1 MSMKIWI
8 EWKITASHL
17 SVSAKREL
25 TENRCESEAFLE
37 TMLMK
42 GTSKLGS
49 QSLGKSHWHK
59 SQTDGESS
67 IMTDKN
73 QKVPYEIQKSKEI
86 LVNLDLIWIWYMRYE
101 KSSSWG
107 DSRTSNE
114 LILCYILSK
123 WVIQRFG
130 IKQCRELQTCESS
143 GILTFDW
150 LLCLF
155 CVSCGNLYFST
166 FQGLSSLVCTN
177 HVSKAS
183 LLQIPLTGF
192 TTKIWQQQTVEM

>member
-1 MSMKIWI
+1 
-8 EWKITASHL
+8 
-17 SVSAKREL
+17 
-25 TENRCESEAFLE
+25 
-37 TMLMK
+37 MLMK

-73 QKVPYEIQKSKEI
+73 QEVPYEIQKSKEI

-114 LILCYILSK
+114 LILCYISSK

-143 GILTFDW
+143 GILTFTG
-150 LLCLF
+150 F
-155 CVSCGNLYFST
+155 CVSSV
-166 FQGLSSLVCTN
+166 SLVETFIS
-177 HVSKAS
+177 VRSRAWALWFVPIIYKRPAYYKYLWLVLPPKS
-183 LLQIPLTGF
+183 
-192 TTKIWQQQTVEM
+192 WQEQTVEM